1 MDTELHSF
9 VGVDISKER
18 LDIGV
23 SREGE
28 SWQANND
35 EVGIRNTANRLVEIQ
50 PALVVVESTGG
61 LETALVVELCAR
73 QIPVALVNPGRVRE
87 FAKSLGLLAKTDKL
101 DAHLLARYGKAAEL
115 QPSVLP
121 STDIQHLSA
130 LMSRRRQ
137 LIQILSMEK
146 NHSLSTA
153 LNLRPRLQ
161 EHIAWLEQELDRL
174 TEEIQQAIQATPL
187 FKEKEHILR
196 SAKGVGRITASILL
210 SDLPE
215 LGQLDRKKIAALVGV
230 APFNN
235 DSGRRRGP
243 RRVKGGRSSDRNVLY
258 MAALVASRFN
268 PVIKRFYQRLVA
280 AGKKKKVALVACMRK
295 LLTILNAMIRDMTPW
310 KSPAFARL

>member
-1 MDTELHSF
+1 
-9 VGVDISKER
+9 
-18 LDIGV
+18 
-23 SREGE
+23 
-28 SWQANND
+28 
-35 EVGIRNTANRLVEIQ
+35 
-50 PALVVVESTGG
+50 
-61 LETALVVELCAR
+61 
-73 QIPVALVNPGRVRE
+73 
-87 FAKSLGLLAKTDKL
+87 
-101 DAHLLARYGKAAEL
+101 
-115 QPSVLP
+115 LP

-310 KSPAFARL
+310 KSPAFA

>member
-310 KSPAFARL
+310 KSPAFA

>member
-1 MDTELHSF
+1 
-9 VGVDISKER
+9 
-18 LDIGV
+18 
-23 SREGE
+23 
-28 SWQANND
+28 
-35 EVGIRNTANRLVEIQ
+35 
-50 PALVVVESTGG
+50 
-61 LETALVVELCAR
+61 
-73 QIPVALVNPGRVRE
+73 
-87 FAKSLGLLAKTDKL
+87 
-101 DAHLLARYGKAAEL
+101 
-115 QPSVLP
+115 
-121 STDIQHLSA
+121 
-130 LMSRRRQ
+130 
-137 LIQILSMEK
+137 MEK

-310 KSPAFARL
+310 KSPAFA

>member
-61 LETALVVELCAR
+61 RETALVVELCAR

-310 KSPAFARL
+310 KSPAFA

>member
-1 MDTELHSF
+1 MDIELHPF

-28 SWQANND
+28 SWQAHND
-35 EVGIRNTANRLVEIQ
+35 EVGIRLTADRLVEIQ

-61 LETALVVELCAR
+61 LETALVVELCDR

-115 QPSVLP
+115 QPTILP
-121 STDIQHLSA
+121 SADIQRLSA

-137 LIQILSMEK
+137 LIQILTMEK
-146 NHSLSTA
+146 NHSLSTP
-153 LNLRPRLQ
+153 LDLRPRLQ
-161 EHIAWLEQELDRL
+161 EHIAWLEQELDSL
-174 TEEIQQAIQATPL
+174 TEQIQQAIQTTPL
-187 FKEKEHILR
+187 FKEKEQILR

-243 RRVKGGRSSDRNVLY
+243 RRVKGGRSSVRNVLY

-310 KSPAFARL
+310 KSPTYA

>member
-268 PVIKRFYQRLVA
+268 PVIKRFYQRLIA

-295 LLTILNAMIRDMTPW
+295 LLTILNAMLRDMSPW
-310 KSPAFARL
+310 KSPACA

>member
-310 KSPAFARL
+310 KSPTYA